1 MIFEIAS
8 QAAAAAATPE
18 AQKAFVYTQEH
29 LNYFFQAMTY
39 AGGFAAIG
47 FAAMGAAYGCGISC
61 SSAIG
66 AWKKC
71 YSQNK
76 PAPFQLLV
84 FAGAPLSQV
93 IYGMIIMF
101 VILGKANV
109 THAAWM
115 VYLFVGIVGGIA
127 MGISSLWQG
136 ISGGAACD
144 AFAENGKGF
153 TNQLM
158 VLGIVETVAIF
169 VMAFAIVLLSRVG
182 LAAA

>member
-8 QAAAAAATPE
+8 QAAAAAATPY
-18 AQKAFVYTQEH
+18 VYTQEH
-29 LNYFFQAMTY
+29 LKYFFQAMTY
-39 AGGFAAIG
+39 AGAFAAIG

-101 VILGKANV
+101 VILGKQNV
-109 THAAWM
+109 TQAAWM
-115 VYLFVGIVGGIA
+115 VYLFVGVVGGIA

-182 LAAA
+182 LTPGA

>member
-18 AQKAFVYTQEH
+18 AQKAYVYTQEH
-29 LNYFFQAMTY
+29 LKFFFQAMTY
-39 AGGFAAIG
+39 AGAFAAIG

-101 VILGKANV
+101 IILGKANV

-115 VYLFVGIVGGIA
+115 VYLFVGIVGGVA

-136 ISGGAACD
+136 IAGGAACD

-158 VLGIVETVAIF
+158 ALGIIETVAIF
-169 VMAFAIVLLSRVG
+169 VMAFAIVLLNMLSF
-182 LAAA
+182 